1 MLHHARDPA
10 HDGWI
15 DMRSGVAA
23 KLFVACLG
31 CSLVD
36 LVILDF
42 VVGPE
47 ALRDELTTADTQSDG
62 ASLPS
67 LRTSSTQAFED
78 AGAARPETV
87 ATTTPSPA
95 TSVVEAGREGPTR
108 TATGRRV
115 VARFDSEQP
124 SADDTELRA
133 LAAAMLADPNA
144 EIVLEGHTDQRGDPE
159 RNRMLSLERA
169 KWAQTRLVE
178 LGVSASRIAVV
189 GVGAERPRETG
200 EDDAAV
206 AANRRVEVRWITGTP
221 PSEDGDR

>member
-1 MLHHARDPA
+1 
-10 HDGWI
+10 
-15 DMRSGVAA
+15 MRSGVAA
-23 KLFVACLG
+23 KLFAACLG

-36 LVILDF
+36 LVVLDF

-47 ALRDELTTADTQSDG
+47 ALRDDSTRAPDAAR
-62 ASLPS
+62 ASES
-67 LRTSSTQAFED
+67 TSTLD
-78 AGAARPETV
+78 AGAAPTAV
-87 ATTTPSPA
+87 AAASAPA
-95 TSVVEAGREGPTR
+95 PRAVLPA
-108 TATGRRV
+108 RRV

-133 LAAAMLADPNA
+133 LAAAMLADPSA
-144 EIVLEGHTDQRGDPE
+144 EIVLEGHSDQRGDPE

-200 EDDAAV
+200 EDDTAV

-221 PSEDGDR
+221 PSENGDR

>member
-1 MLHHARDPA
+1 MAK
-10 HDGWI
+10 GN
-15 DMRSGVAA
+15 MRSGVAA
-23 KLFVACLG
+23 KLFAACLG

-36 LVILDF
+36 LVVLDF
-42 VVGPE
+42 VIGPA
-47 ALRDELTTADTQSDG
+47 ALRDDLTAPDAQSPVDD
-62 ASLPS
+62 PP
-67 LRTSSTQAFED
+67 RRRSTYEIAD
-78 AGAARPETV
+78 AGV
-87 ATTTPSPA
+87 APVASTTNPTPTTTGSEARREIPSRAP
-95 TSVVEAGREGPTR
+95 SG
-108 TATGRRV
+108 GRRV
-115 VARFDSEQP
+115 VARFDSESP
-124 SADDTELRA
+124 IADDTALRA
-133 LAAAMLADPNA
+133 VAASMIADPSA

-178 LGVSASRIAVV
+178 LGISASRIAVV

>member
-1 MLHHARDPA
+1 
-10 HDGWI
+10 
-15 DMRSGVAA
+15 MRSGVAA
-23 KLFVACLG
+23 KLFAACLG

-36 LVILDF
+36 LVVLDF
-42 VVGPE
+42 IVGPE
-47 ALRDELTTADTQSDG
+47 ALRNDPPRAAPDGGRTTEAPLDARAAPPAIATTATVS
-62 ASLPS
+62 
-67 LRTSSTQAFED
+67 
-78 AGAARPETV
+78 AAAN
-87 ATTTPSPA
+87 ATDS
-95 TSVVEAGREGPTR
+95 GREPPRAAAGS
-108 TATGRRV
+108 GRRV

-133 LAAAMLADPNA
+133 LSAAMLADPTA
-144 EIVLEGHTDQRGDPE
+144 EIVLEGHSDPRGDPE

-200 EDDAAV
+200 EDDTAG